1 MSQSSNPNSAEGRIE
16 ASRLN
21 AADARDLSGAPANAS
36 DGAPATLCGPAAL
49 RGEVTVSR
57 RGMLQTAAVAAALAS
72 AGGVAAKAAASG
84 SPGLLP
90 PEGRVL
96 ADDPINRRGD
106 ALDIRVG
113 RARANAERTPIDIQ
127 PINDD
132 ETRFGDFR
140 GMFGKSLQHNANG
153 ELEPASYR
161 SLLRALDTRHPADFE
176 AILIGRENDPLRN
189 RLASPQASF
198 AFELSGLD
206 GNANRIFAAPAFD
219 STVNEAEMAELYWY
233 SVTRDVPFSEYEN
246 RNIIRR
252 AADDLN
258 RFSRRDIFPR
268 NAAGLVTPATLFRG
282 TIPQNAA
289 FTGLAPLGTLTGPFV
304 SQFLILPFKIGQLV
318 VDQRYPKLERSTANQ
333 FMTEYGEWL
342 EIQRGFE
349 PNLNDPD
356 GNASIFTGNTR
367 FIARM
372 RDLSEWVHRDFP
384 LQASLHALSVIF
396 ALNDDNAFDQSLP
409 YLRVNSST
417 QAGFVSFGLP
427 DISHLAVHA
436 PRQALTGAWFQKW
449 SAHRRLRPEAYGARI
464 NRQETGAVN
473 YNIGSELLGSE
484 GFRRAVDETRRVNN
498 QKFATPLADPSNDGL
513 LPMGFPEGSPVH
525 PAYPGGHASFV
536 AAGATVLKAFLN
548 EDYVFQNPQ
557 VPNRG
562 GFALEPWL
570 GAPLTIGGEL
580 NKLIAN
586 VTHARD
592 GAGMHWR
599 SDGVG
604 NLIGEEAGIALLAD
618 YTISYN
624 EEIDGLT
631 LRRLNGQR
639 IQIRNGVVTNIAG

>member
-1 MSQSSNPNSAEGRIE
+1 MSEKTNENIAGD
-16 ASRLN
+16 
-21 AADARDLSGAPANAS
+21 AADAPGDFK
-36 DGAPATLCGPAAL
+36 
-49 RGEVTVSR
+49 VSR
-57 RGMLQTAAVAAALAS
+57 RGILQTAAIAATVAGAG
-72 AGGVAAKAAASG
+72 AGGFATKAMAN
-84 SPGLLP
+84 P
-90 PEGRVL
+90 PEGQVL
-96 ADDPINRRGD
+96 ADDPLNRRGD
-106 ALDIRVG
+106 ARALRVN
-113 RARANAERTPIDIQ
+113 RADVNFNQTPINIQ

-140 GMFGKSLQHNANG
+140 GMFSKSLKHNANG
-153 ELEPASYR
+153 QVTGNSYR
-161 SLLRALDTRHPADFE
+161 SLLTALDSRNVADFE
-176 AILIGRENDPLRN
+176 AILVGRENDPLRN
-189 RLASPQASF
+189 RLVSPQAAF

-206 GNANRIFAAPAFD
+206 GNANRIFAAPSFD
-219 STVNEAEMAELYWY
+219 SAINEAEMAELYWY
-233 SVTRDVPFSEYEN
+233 SVTRDVPFSLYES
-246 RNIIRR
+246 RNIIQR

-258 RFSRRDIFPR
+258 QFSRSDIFPR
-268 NAAGLVTPATLFRG
+268 DSFGNVTPSTIFRG
-282 TIPQNAA
+282 AIPVNDTFAGMSPA
-289 FTGLAPLGTLTGPFV
+289 GALTGPFV
-304 SQFLILPFKIGQLV
+304 SQFLVLPFQIGQLV
-318 VDQRYPKLERSTANQ
+318 VDQRYPKLERGGANQ

-342 EIQRGFE
+342 KVQRGFE
-349 PNLNDPD
+349 PNFNDPT
-356 GNASIFTGNTR
+356 GNASVFTGNTR

-384 LQASLHALSVIF
+384 LQAALHALSVVF

-449 SAHRRLRPEAYGARI
+449 SAHRRLRPEAYGGRI
-464 NRQETGAVN
+464 NRQVTGNVN

-484 GFRRAVDETRRVNN
+484 AFTRAVNEVRRVNGT
-498 QKFATPLADPSNDGL
+498 APGDGSNDGL
-513 LPMGFPEGSPVH
+513 LAMGFPEGSPVH
-525 PAYPGGHASFV
+525 PAYPGGHSAFV

-548 EDYVFQNPQ
+548 EDYVFQDPMA
-557 VPNRG
+557 PNQG
-562 GFALEPWL
+562 GTALDPWL
-570 GAPLTIGGEL
+570 GEPLTIGGEL

-586 VTHARD
+586 VTHGRD

-604 NLIGEEAGIALLAD
+604 NMIGEEAAIALLAD

-639 IQIRNGVVTNIAG
+639 IRIQNGVVTDIAG